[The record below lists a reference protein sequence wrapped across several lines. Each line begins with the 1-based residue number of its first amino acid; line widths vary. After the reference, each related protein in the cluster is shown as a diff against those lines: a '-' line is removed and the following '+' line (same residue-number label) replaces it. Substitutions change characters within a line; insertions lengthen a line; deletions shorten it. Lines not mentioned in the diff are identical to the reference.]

1 MERAVVLQYSA
12 RSAGHSPASAGWGSA
27 PCTADAFA
35 DASFVGPG
43 GWWALPGKPV
53 SKESVAWFSIK
64 MKAGELPVWLRAP
77 KMQQHIAALEAL
89 GQLLLPLP
97 AARSEK
103 TKRLSPQF
111 AAVM

>member
-1 MERAVVLQYSA
+1 
-12 RSAGHSPASAGWGSA
+12 
-27 PCTADAFA
+27 
-35 DASFVGPG
+35 
-43 GWWALPGKPV
+43 
-53 SKESVAWFSIK
+53 